1 MVTKG
6 GYLMKATI
14 FFVCD
19 DPEMISKIKSQY
31 ESDPQCK
38 LNIFS
43 TSQWDQI
50 LEDGVARQSFHVGVP
65 TLLPGMNHDQSQARV
80 IHFVKNQGSTSVETM
95 EQLEAKAIESAILQF
110 KGNLTEAAKALG
122 IGRATLYRKVKHYS
136 IDPNLARKRRA
147 A

>member
-1 MVTKG
+1 
-6 GYLMKATI
+6 MKATI

-19 DPEMISKIKSQY
+19 DPEMINKIKSQY

-38 LNIFS
+38 LNIFGAN
-43 TSQWDQI
+43 QWDQL
-50 LEDGVARQSFHVGVP
+50 LEDGMTRQSFHVGVP
-65 TLLPGMNHDQSQARV
+65 TLMPGMTQDQSQARV
-80 IHFVKNQGSTSVETM
+80 IHFVKNTTGNSVETM

-136 IDPNLARKRRA
+136 IDPNMARKRRA